1 MKVINLTPYPIHV
14 AGHDPIEPDGEVAR
28 VNAQTIHA
36 GSINGMPCFETV
48 INGASGVP
56 QPKKDTVYIVPT
68 MVRQAYPGR
77 RDLVSPAKLLRD
89 KSGVVNGCLG
99 LEMNPKI

>member
-1 MKVINLTPYPIHV
+1 MKVINLTPYPINV
-14 AGHDPIEPDGEVAR
+14 AGHKPIEPDGEAAR
-28 VNAQTIHA
+28 VNAQTIHT
-36 GSINGMPCFETV
+36 GSINGMPVFETV
-48 INGASGVP
+48 VNGATGLP

-77 RDLVSPAKLLRD
+77 RDLVSPAKLLRNEL
-89 KSGVVNGCLG
+89 GVVNGCLG

>member
-1 MKVINLTPYPIHV
+1 MNLINLTPYTITV
-14 AGHDPIEPDGEVAR
+14 AGHPPILPDGEVAR

-36 GSINGMPCFETV
+36 GSINGIPCFETV

-56 QPKKDTVYIVPT
+56 QSKKDTVYIVPT